1 MQCRRSATECVIK
14 LDDERRRPISRAYM
28 AALAERVSMLESM
41 LEEKGAEVPP
51 VQYPAQTRGRHVPSK
66 GEQPSPPTGHGH
78 DGHHVPISSSSY
90 TSSTSNA
97 TGVHDDHRLHVA
109 DDKKEGLVSKLLS
122 THGHLSFDQLSGRH
136 RFYGGTA
143 NFHIHSQLGD
153 GDDAHSHEAI
163 LQARRAEDCIR
174 SLAAETHNYLMD
186 LFWQHY
192 NSVLH
197 VVHQEAF
204 DDDRRDHRTRYYS
217 GFLHVCILAMGFRF
231 SDKSRPDMQHIA
243 LPNREN
249 LLHREAKSMLDLE
262 LQRPG
267 GLPSIAALLILADSE
282 AGVGR
287 DNVGWMYA
295 GMAMRLCYDLG
306 LHLDGRNAGLSQ
318 REMDVRRVALLSCVI
333 YDRYWSL
340 FLGRPLTMKSRDL
353 EVYSLTNQFE
363 RLGSCMPAGNGQ
375 SLDVRIYEALF
386 ALMEIAGN
394 IVEQAEYG
402 QHHDQ
407 AHIPEQ
413 SAYFKRAVL
422 DRKLHNW
429 LSRLSPDLRYTEENK
444 QHAPLSFY
452 MLHQQYHAT
461 LILLHRPFARYD
473 DDATHPDQVEDEEE
487 EEEEDS
493 NALDLQLSQA
503 SRSIC
508 TKSAVAMARIFWYH
522 RQRFDGKLMCCAA
535 MQHAGSAATAL
546 VAALA
551 SMPDAAERKNYCGYL
566 EILHAALQDLAHA
579 YHPAERMAAVVK
591 AVMLEIKGVSTS
603 PASTPTATRRGSI
616 DLDADRGTAKR
627 QHTSR
632 SKTTNSMA
640 PPAIAHTS
648 SRRCSPA
655 SSVNSFQSVPGQAQ
669 AQASDFAIVPQQTHA
684 WSGHMMPPAAVQPA
698 PMMAPPPAGAP
709 PPIPPYSSHTTPMW
723 THDAFHPQQAVS
735 QSPTTMAGMPELLTE
750 DMAHLEFLNGMPLIS
765 KVDWFKWQV
774 PSDMPDAMSHLYA
787 SHSRD
792 RYDSNT
798 YPNMPAKE

>member
-28 AALAERVSMLESM
+28 AALAERVTMLESM

-51 VQYPAQTRGRHVPSK
+51 VQYPAQTTRGRPAMSASYGHLPSK
-66 GEQPSPPTGHGH
+66 GEQPSPPSGQ
-78 DGHHVPISSSSY
+78 DVHHVSSSY
-90 TSSTSNA
+90 ASSTSNA
-97 TGVHDDHRLHVA
+97 TGVHDERSSPIGILA

-122 THGHLSFDQLSGRH
+122 TRGHLSLDQLSGRH

-153 GDDAHSHEAI
+153 GDDANSHEAT

-174 SLAAETHNYLMD
+174 SLAAETHDYLMD

-204 DDDRRDHRTRYYS
+204 DEDRRDQRTRYYS

-231 SDKSRPDMQHIA
+231 SDKSRADMQHIA

-249 LLHREAKSMLDLE
+249 LLHREAKLMLDLE

-267 GLPSIAALLILADSE
+267 GLPSIAALLILADYE

-318 REMDVRRVALLSCVI
+318 REMDVRRVALLACVI

-363 RLGSCMPAGNGQ
+363 RLGSCMPAGNAQ
-375 SLDVRIYEALF
+375 SLDGRIYEALF

-394 IVEQAEYG
+394 IVEQAEYW
-402 QHHDQ
+402 QHNNQ

-413 SAYFKRAVL
+413 SAYFKMAAL
-422 DRKLHNW
+422 DSELHNW
-429 LSRLSPDLRYTEENK
+429 VSRLSPDLRYTEENK
-444 QHAPLSFY
+444 QNAPLSFY

-473 DDATHPDQVEDEEE
+473 DATNPDQVEE

-493 NALDLQLSQA
+493 NALDRQLSQA

-522 RQRFDGKLMCCAA
+522 RQRFDGKLMSCAA

-551 SMPDAAERKNYCGYL
+551 YMPDAAERKNYCQYL
-566 EILHAALQDLAHA
+566 EILHAALQDMAHA
-579 YHPAERMAAVVK
+579 YQPAERMAALVK

-603 PASTPTATRRGSI
+603 PASTPTAARRGSI
-616 DLDADRGTAKR
+616 DIEADRGTAKR
-627 QHTSR
+627 QQTSR
-632 SKTTNSMA
+632 GKNCNSMA
-640 PPAIAHTS
+640 PPSIAHTS
-648 SRRCSPA
+648 SRKCSPA

-669 AQASDFAIVPQQTHA
+669 ASDFAIVLQQTHA
-684 WSGHMMPPAAVQPA
+684 WSGHMMPQAPVQPA
-698 PMMAPPPAGAP
+698 PMMAPPPAGP
-709 PPIPPYSSHTTPMW
+709 LPPYSHPTPMW
-723 THDAFHPQQAVS
+723 THEVFHPQAVS
-735 QSPTTMAGMPELLTE
+735 QSPTMAGMPELLTE
-750 DMAHLEFLNGMPLIS
+750 DMAHLEFLNGMPLTS
-765 KVDWFKWQV
+765 KVDWSKWEF
-774 PSDMPDAMSHLYA
+774 PSGMPDAMSNLNG

-792 RYDSNT
+792 RYDCN
-798 YPNMPAKE
+798 YPNMPAKECG